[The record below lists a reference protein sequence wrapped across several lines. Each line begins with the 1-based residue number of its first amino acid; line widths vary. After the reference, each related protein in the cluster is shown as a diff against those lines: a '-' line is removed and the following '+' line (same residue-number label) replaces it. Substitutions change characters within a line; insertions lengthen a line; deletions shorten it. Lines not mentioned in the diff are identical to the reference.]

1 MPKSSIHAFHLG
13 KQRHALVRL
22 VIRLC
27 ETARDDGFPDMAT
40 WDFFMAMLI
49 LERMYEQNQRGREA
63 SASELSRSTGI
74 PRTTMRRKL
83 RDLARR
89 GAIERRGHRF
99 VITSSFFNSPFMLRG
114 FRRRSLMVKQI
125 SAKLGEHDSTTHAGV
140 A

>member
-13 KQRHALVRL
+13 KQRHALVSL

-27 ETARDDGFPDMAT
+27 ETARDDGFPDMT
-40 WDFFMAMLI
+40 TCDFFMAMLI

-99 VITSSFFNSPFMLRG
+99 VITSSFFNSPFMMRG
-114 FRRRSLMVKQI
+114 FGRRSLMVKH
-125 SAKLGEHDSTTHAGV
+125 ALEKFAEFDGTTQAG
-140 A
+140 AA